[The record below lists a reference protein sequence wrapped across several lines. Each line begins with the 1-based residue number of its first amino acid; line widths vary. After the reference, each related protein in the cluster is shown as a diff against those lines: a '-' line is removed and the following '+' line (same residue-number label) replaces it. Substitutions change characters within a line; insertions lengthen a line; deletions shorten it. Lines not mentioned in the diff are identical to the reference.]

1 MSEVRYVQ
9 RDPNT
14 HEITGHF
21 SHPHSYARE
30 ELPEDHPDLQS
41 YRAKREAQ
49 RRQVS
54 PLKEIMERLAVL
66 EAKNKGA

>member
-14 HEITGHF
+14 GEITGHF
-21 SHPHSYARE
+21 SHAHPYASE
-30 ELPEDHPDLQS
+30 ELPEDHPDLQA
-41 YRAKREAQ
+41 YRARREAQ

-54 PLKEIMERLAVL
+54 PLREIMDRLAAL
-66 EAKNKGA
+66 EAKQRP